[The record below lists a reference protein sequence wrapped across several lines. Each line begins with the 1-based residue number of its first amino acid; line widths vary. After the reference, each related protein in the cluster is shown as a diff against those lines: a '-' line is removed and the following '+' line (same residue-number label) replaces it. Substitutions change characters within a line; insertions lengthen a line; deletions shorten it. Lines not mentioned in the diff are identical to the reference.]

1 MLNSLLNKIGYQ
13 KKPLPALEAEFKN
26 RVIEEEFWNIYN
38 QCREYTMTSP
48 ERMYSLYKAVKYVVQ
63 AKLEGDFVECGVWKG
78 GSAMVIAYTLKAL
91 RLTDRD
97 IFLYDTFEGMSE
109 PTEHDMKN
117 STVDGNHVRK
127 YWEEQQKG
135 GINEWCYSSLDEV
148 RSNLERTG
156 YPMSQIHTVKGKV
169 EDSIPNTIPKKISLL
184 RLDTDWYESTKHE
197 LMYLYPILTDKGVL
211 IIDDYG
217 SWAGAKKAVDEFF
230 ADTPILLNR
239 VDTTGRIGVK

>member
-91 RLTDRD
+91 RVTDRD

-117 STVDGNHVRK
+117 STGDGNHVRK

>member
-1 MLNSLLNKIGYQ
+1 MLNSLLNKFGYQ
-13 KKPLPALEAEFKN
+13 KKPLPAIEAEFKN
-26 RVIEEEFWNIYN
+26 RVIEDEFWTIYQ
-38 QCREYTMTSP
+38 QCRDYTMTSP

-91 RLTDRD
+91 GVTDKD
-97 IFLYDTFEGMSE
+97 IYLYDTFEGMSE

-117 STVDGNHVRK
+117 STGDVTHVRK
-127 YWEEQQKG
+127 YWEEQQKD

-148 RSNLERTG
+148 RGNLERTG
-156 YPMSQIHTVKGKV
+156 YPMKQIHTVKGKV
-169 EDSIPNTIPKKISLL
+169 EDSIPNTIPQKISLL

-197 LMYLYPILTDKGVL
+197 LVYLYPILSNKGVL

-230 ADTPILLNR
+230 TETPILLNR
-239 VDTTGRIGVK
+239 VDTTGRIGIK

>member
-91 RLTDRD
+91 RVTDRD

-117 STVDGNHVRK
+117 STEDGNHVRK

-197 LMYLYPILTDKGVL
+197 LMYLYPILTNKGVL

>member
-91 RLTDRD
+91 RVTDRG

-117 STVDGNHVRK
+117 STGDGNHVRK
-127 YWEEQQKG
+127 YWEDQQKG

-230 ADTPILLNR
+230 VDIPILLNR

>member
-1 MLNSLLNKIGYQ
+1 
-13 KKPLPALEAEFKN
+13 
-26 RVIEEEFWNIYN
+26 
-38 QCREYTMTSP
+38 MTSP

-91 RLTDRD
+91 RVTDKN

-109 PTEHDMKN
+109 PTEFDMKN
-117 STVDGNHVRK
+117 STGDQTHVRK
-127 YWEEQQKG
+127 YWEEQQKD

-156 YPMSQIHTVKGKV
+156 YPMKQIHTVKGKV
-169 EDSIPNTIPKKISLL
+169 EDSIPKTIPKKISLL

-197 LMYLYPILTDKGVL
+197 LIYLYPILSEKGVL

-217 SWAGAKKAVDEFF
+217 SWAGAKKAIDEYFINI
-230 ADTPILLNR
+230 PILLNR
-239 VDTTGRIGVK
+239 VDSTGRIAVKI